1 MLKKVTVLLIIF
13 TLVISF
19 SMTAFA
25 SGATVSE
32 CNECDDCGGI
42 VIENPANPP
51 ADGYSDS
58 GNGHGPNNPIHV
70 AGE

>member
-25 SGATVSE
+25 SGTTVT
-32 CNECDDCGGI
+32 ECDECGGI
-42 VIENPANPP
+42 VIENPADPP

-70 AGE
+70 AGD